1 VEDVATNQPLD
12 TREALQCRL
21 AMASPTAQTRGLFFE
36 ANVAELATLLGPEVA
51 REARAV
57 TSTHEWVESFQYPVT
72 DLLRILHLGASTAE
86 QRGLLTYAQALERFG
101 AGTACHYLDTQMGK
115 TFTALYTNKDIRQA
129 LIGSPTTARFSSLY
143 AERIYQ
149 SLGPTSA
156 QLLFRNEVM
165 GPEWIRGFYR
175 HGYQQMFNPR
185 LSISVEDVR
194 DCGLNFALLYDWG
207 EGSEY
212 YSTARSSRC
221 TASSR

>member
-1 VEDVATNQPLD
+1 
-12 TREALQCRL
+12 
-21 AMASPTAQTRGLFFE
+21 MFFE
-36 ANVAELATLLGPEVA
+36 ANVAEIATLLGPEVA

-57 TSTHEWVESFQYPVT
+57 ASSHEWVASFQYPVT

-86 QRGLLTYAQALERFG
+86 ERGLLTYAQALERFG
-101 AGTACHYLDTQMGK
+101 EGTARHYLDTQMGK
-115 TFTALYTNKDIRQA
+115 AFMALYTNKDIRQA

-175 HGYQQMFNPR
+175 HGYQQMFNPG
-185 LSISVEDVR
+185 LSVTVEDVR
-194 DCGLNFALLYDWG
+194 DNGLNFALRYDWG
-207 EGSEY
+207 EAG
-212 YSTARSSRC
+212 
-221 TASSR
+221 